1 MASHQ
6 ASEQMIG
13 YLYQVRYALYLL
25 LDNDNTNYQISI
37 EKFDDVAFE
46 ENGSP
51 KELIQLKHHVNK
63 GGSLADNSVD
73 LWRTLKVWIDMVS
86 ENDNLLYNSEFFLI
100 TTSSA
105 PEKSAAE
112 ILSKTD
118 KDRSI
123 VEAYDR
129 LKSITETSENQTN
142 KPFYKAFNNMGEERM
157 KNLLKH
163 IVVIPK
169 ADNIVDSE
177 RKIRKE
183 LRYCCT
189 TQNED
194 FIFQRLEGWWF
205 GQVIQALSSD
215 NPVYFA
221 QKQVRGLIEDI
232 RSEYAADNLPIDD
245 EILLLNNILEENLE
259 PQQKIFLEQLR
270 LLNLH
275 SGHLN
280 TALMNY
286 YRAYQQ
292 RAKWVR
298 DDLIYANE
306 LVKYERRLLDSWKEA
321 RNWMLDELQK
331 LDEIDEKS
339 KIEEGKNVYKKLMD
353 KDIRIREKCGEPFVM
368 KGSYHILANELKIGW
383 HVDFRER
390 LQHLLS
396 TEEGV

>member
-129 LKSITETSENQTN
+129 LKRITETSENQTN

-177 RKIRKE
+177 RKIRRE

-189 TQNED
+189 VQNED

-245 EILLLNNILEENLE
+245 EILLLNNILEEDLE
-259 PQQKIFLEQLR
+259 PRQKIFLEQLR

-275 SGHLN
+275 SGHLSM
-280 TALMNY
+280 ALMNY

-306 LVKYERRLLDSWKEA
+306 LVKYERRLLDSWEEA
-321 RNWMLDELQK
+321 RNWMLEELQE
-331 LDEIDEKS
+331 LDEKS
-339 KIEEGKNVYKKLMD
+339 KIEAGKKVYKCLMN
-353 KDIRIREKCGEPFVM
+353 KDIRIREKCGEPFIM

-396 TEEGV
+396 TEEGE